1 MRSIQSRILPNNWLE
16 RVVTFDIE
24 KSSLINTHK
33 IMAKYL
39 IGSIK
44 EEKEK
49 SLTNPLSKYLIEYI
63 IFDSEFLTSH
73 YDNLPL
79 QLIEDGFREIK
90 GEKGLNLTRKLH
102 SLFAEFITYQD
113 LKKQGYTILD
123 SKRDNGSCDLVMM
136 KDNKIYNFEVK
147 YKESKD
153 TNISRLYDYIDG
165 YSLLQENE
173 FLRNKTFEINLK
185 VNDLSY
191 KNLKFILK
199 EIDDFI
205 EKEQDVF
212 DGKYIQIFEINSRSK
227 LNRDMNSSTQYLD
240 NFHIKTEDNVEH
252 LIYQLFIQNNG
263 HITKMINKSK
273 RFKSKDNFTGCL
285 IWTLPFHLDID
296 SAEIESAFNKVLN
309 LNFDLY
315 IYTGG
320 FNKEEYN
327 FIVRRKKVNNTK
339 VKSINISNFKGIK
352 KLDLDFTYQNSDRL
366 LDNIVI
372 YGINGSGKSTILEAI
387 YICLIV
393 GSVYHKESED
403 LKRIEDFLINYIS
416 LGNEWIY
423 NNEEEL
429 KIAIELVN
437 DEKLLSATLS
447 YHKKNGL
454 NWNTENASDFSS
466 SLKDSFSYL
475 SSYRLLNPSTVQS
488 AGDWEEIERIE
499 EDVFR
504 RKSRINR
511 DLRYGRSNHF
521 PSLSLQFDNNYR
533 TVKQYLIN
541 LITDKKVEALT
552 FKNAEILDKIK
563 ESFEIFFPNKK
574 FLEQLSRTD
583 TTKDYRLMIE
593 NEDKSIVDLDQLS
606 SGEREVIAFFTFL
619 CTKAI
624 DNSIIIIDEPELH
637 LHSKWQSIIL
647 YAIHKIFPN
656 VQLFV
661 ASHSNEIHQ
670 ASSESELFELEKE
683 EKLS

>member
-1 MRSIQSRILPNNWLE
+1 MQTKILPNNWLNT
-16 RVVTFDIE
+16 VINFDE
-24 KSSLINTHK
+24 NKSSLTNSHK

-39 IGSIK
+39 MDSIK
-44 EEKEK
+44 YEKEK
-49 SLTNPLSKYLIEYI
+49 SLTNPLSKYLIEHI
-63 IFDSEFLTSH
+63 IFNSEFLTSH

-79 QLIEDGFREIK
+79 QLIEDGFNEIR

-102 SLFAEFITYQD
+102 SLFSEFITYQD
-113 LKKQGYTILD
+113 LIKQDYTILD
-123 SKRDNGSCDLVMM
+123 YKRDSGSCDLVMT
-136 KDNKIYNFEVK
+136 KNNETYNFEVK

-173 FLRNKTFEINLK
+173 FLRDKTFEINLK
-185 VNDLSY
+185 VDDLSY
-191 KNLKFILK
+191 KNLKLILN
-199 EIDDFI
+199 EIDTFI
-205 EKEQDVF
+205 EKKQDIF
-212 DGKYIQIFEINSRSK
+212 DGKYIQIFEINNRFK
-227 LNRDMNSSTQYLD
+227 LNRDMNSTIQYLD
-240 NFHIKTEDNVEH
+240 NFHIKTEENIEH
-252 LIYQLFIQNNG
+252 LIYKLFIQNNG
-263 HITKMINKSK
+263 HIKKMIDKSK
-273 RFKSKDNFTGCL
+273 KFKSKDNFVGCL
-285 IWTLPFHLDID
+285 IWTIPFHLSID
-296 SAEIESAFNKVLN
+296 SKDIEKAFNQVLN
-309 LNFDLY
+309 LEFDLY
-315 IYTGG
+315 VYTGG

-339 VKSINISNFKGIK
+339 VKSINISNFKGIQE
-352 KLDLDFTYQNSDRL
+352 LELDFTYQNSNRL

-393 GSVYHKESED
+393 GSVYHKERED

-423 NNEEEL
+423 NNEEEFN
-429 KIAIELVN
+429 ITI
-437 DEKLLSATLS
+437 KLTNNKKDLSATLS
-447 YHKKNGL
+447 YHKENGL
-454 NWNTENASDFSS
+454 NWNTENASNFSS
-466 SLKDSFSYL
+466 VLKDSFSYL

-499 EDVFR
+499 EDVAR
-504 RKSRINR
+504 RKVRVSR
-511 DLRYGRSNHF
+511 DLRYGRTNHF

-563 ESFEIFFPNKK
+563 ESFKIFFPKK
-574 FLEQLSRTD
+574 TFLEQLSRTD

-606 SGEREVIAFFTFL
+606 SGEREVIAFFTYL

-624 DNSIIIIDEPELH
+624 NNSIIIIDEPELH

-670 ASSESELFELEKE
+670 ASSESELFELSKE

>member
-1 MRSIQSRILPNNWLE
+1 MQSRVLPNNWLE
-16 RVVTFDIE
+16 MVVNFTIVD
-24 KSSLINTHK
+24 SSLTNSHK

-39 IGSIK
+39 MQNIK
-44 EEKEK
+44 HEREK
-49 SLTNPLSKYLIEYI
+49 SLINPLSKYLIEYI
-63 IFDSEFLTSH
+63 IFDNEFLTSD

-79 QLIEDGFREIK
+79 QLIEDGFYEIR

-113 LKKQGYTILD
+113 LIKQGYTILN
-123 SKRDNGSCDLVMM
+123 SKRDKGSCDLVMI
-136 KDNKIYNFEVK
+136 KDKKTYNFEVK

-165 YSLLQENE
+165 YSLLQENK

-185 VNDLSY
+185 VADLSY
-191 KNLKFILK
+191 KNLKLILN
-199 EIDDFI
+199 EIDNFI
-205 EKEQDVF
+205 EKKQEIF
-212 DGKYIQIFEINSRSK
+212 DGKYIQIFEINSRFK
-227 LNRDMNSSTQYLD
+227 LNRDMNSTVQYLD
-240 NFHIKTEDNVEH
+240 SFHIKTEDNIEYLV
-252 LIYQLFIQNNG
+252 YQLFIQNNG
-263 HITKMINKSK
+263 HITKLINKSK
-273 RFKSKDNFTGCL
+273 NFLSEDNFTGCL
-285 IWTLPFHLDID
+285 IWTLPFNLNID
-296 SAEIESAFNKVLN
+296 SKEIEKAFNKVLN
-309 LNFDLY
+309 LDFDLY
-315 IYTGG
+315 VYTGG

-339 VKSINISNFKGIK
+339 VKSINISNFKGIRN
-352 KLDLDFTYQNSDRL
+352 LDLDFTYQNSDRL

-372 YGINGSGKSTILEAI
+372 YGINGVGKSTILEAI

-403 LKRIEDFLINYIS
+403 LRRIEDFLINYIS

-423 NNEEEL
+423 NNEEEFN
-429 KIAIELVN
+429 ITIELIN
-437 DEKLLSATLS
+437 DNKVLSATLS
-447 YHKKNGL
+447 YHKENGL
-454 NWNTENASDFSS
+454 NWNTENPSNFSS
-466 SLKDSFSYL
+466 ALKETFSYL

-499 EDVFR
+499 EDVTR
-504 RKSRINR
+504 RKIRINR
-511 DLRYGRSNHF
+511 DIRYGRTNHF

-552 FKNAEILDKIK
+552 FKNAEVLDKIK
-563 ESFEIFFPNKK
+563 KSFEIFFPNKK

-606 SGEREVIAFFTFL
+606 SGEREVIAFFTYL

-624 DNSIIIIDEPELH
+624 NNSIIIIDEPELH

-661 ASHSNEIHQ
+661 ASHSIEIHQ